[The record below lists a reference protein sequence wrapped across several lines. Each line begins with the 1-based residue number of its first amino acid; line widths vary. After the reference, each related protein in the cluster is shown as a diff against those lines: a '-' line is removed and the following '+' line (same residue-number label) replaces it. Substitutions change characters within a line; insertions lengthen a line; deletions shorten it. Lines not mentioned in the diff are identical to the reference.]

1 METKYLNRFEKL
13 TSSDLPMRGNRL
25 LLELLPKQ
33 EVKTKGGLVI
43 ATSLT
48 DHRST
53 TVENAADVA
62 VVLAV
67 GEGYYGDDGAA
78 VPMDIQVG
86 NVVLISRYGMR
97 TYSSFPGISDY
108 VADTIALARDSDT
121 HVKWDS
127 IEAFEAYVAK
137 LNDVGAL

>member
-1 METKYLNRFEKL
+1 METKYLNRFQKL

-67 GEGYYGDDGAA
+67 GEGYYGDDGEA
-78 VPMDIQVG
+78 VPMDIKVG
-86 NVVLISRYGMR
+86 NVVLISRFGMR
-97 TYSSFPGISDY
+97 TYSSYPGVQDY
-108 VADTIALARDSDT
+108 VADTIALARDSDC